1 MKTLLIKSVGS
12 YLNLMSY
19 ISKPYAGNKALNLFT
34 HPRKGRVL
42 EWQVDFL
49 NTAYKE
55 ELSYNNLPIMTY
67 RWLGDKTKDTIL
79 LAHGWESNS
88 YRWNSIIPE
97 LNKKGYTIVAL
108 DAPAHGHSG
117 GSEFNALLYAEFINV
132 VAKRFKPQ
140 IIMAH
145 SVGGMAAT
153 VFQNKYQIPS
163 LEKLI
168 LLGAPS
174 EFKDIISR
182 YVDLLGYSNRL
193 SHQLN
198 KAIIRRFGIAP
209 NEFSTADYLNSV
221 KTKGLIIHDKN
232 DPVIPYN
239 DALLLNNSLKNSTLI
254 STEGLGHS
262 LNDAS
267 VRDHIYN
274 FLEA

>member
-1 MKTLLIKSVGS
+1 MKTLIIKSVGG
-12 YLNLMSY
+12 YLNLLSY
-19 ISKPYAGNKALNLFT
+19 ISKPYAANKALNLFT
-34 HPRKGRVL
+34 KPRKGRVL
-42 EWQVDFL
+42 ESQVDFL
-49 NTAYKE
+49 ETAFNE
-55 ELSYNNLPIMTY
+55 ELSYNNHQIMTY
-67 RWLGDKTKDTIL
+67 RWLGTKETIL

-88 YRWNSIIPE
+88 YRWRPLVSE
-97 LNKKGYTIVAL
+97 LIKKGYNVVAL
-108 DAPAHGHSG
+108 DAPAHGRSG
-117 GSEFNALLYAEFINV
+117 SKEFNALLYAEYINV

-140 IIMAH
+140 IIIAH

-153 VFQNKYQIPS
+153 AFQNKYQTPN

-182 YVDLLGYSNRL
+182 YVLMLGYNNRI

-198 KAIIRRFGIAP
+198 KTILKRFGMLPDA
-209 NEFSTADYLNSV
+209 FSTAQILNNI
-221 KTKGLIIHDKN
+221 KTKGLIIHDKR
-232 DPVIPYN
+232 DTVIPYN
-239 DALLLNNSLKNSTLI
+239 DALLINNAFKNATLI